1 MNSDINFVTYLF
13 LSPQKFIISCYNQQ
27 NKSKIFHEEIIIEN
41 LSNEINFDLL
51 KNFLEKNIFKI
62 EKNLKNFVEK
72 VNLIIETNEFF
83 TTNVSVKKK
92 NYGET
97 ISKKKVIYLL
107 NESKNECRKTIGDRK
122 IIHMLIDNYLIDD
135 NYYSTLPEDT
145 TCHFFSLD
153 IRFICLSNTF
163 IKNIE
168 KTFKNYQILINQILS
183 SEYVKNFSDNNEK
196 DIFKTSSKI
205 IDGFNENEVV
215 LAPKKPKNKGFFEH
229 FFNLFS

>member
-1 MNSDINFVTYLF
+1 
-13 LSPQKFIISCYNQQ
+13 
-27 NKSKIFHEEIIIEN
+27 
-41 LSNEINFDLL
+41 
-51 KNFLEKNIFKI
+51 
-62 EKNLKNFVEK
+62 
-72 VNLIIETNEFF
+72 
-83 TTNVSVKKK
+83 
-92 NYGET
+92 
-97 ISKKKVIYLL
+97 
-107 NESKNECRKTIGDRK
+107 
-122 IIHMLIDNYLIDD
+122 MLIDNYLIDD